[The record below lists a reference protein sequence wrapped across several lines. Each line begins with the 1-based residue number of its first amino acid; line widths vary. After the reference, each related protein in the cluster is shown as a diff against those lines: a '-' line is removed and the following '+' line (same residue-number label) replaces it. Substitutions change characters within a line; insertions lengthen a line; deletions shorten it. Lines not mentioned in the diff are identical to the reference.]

1 MNGMVILGC
10 AACFRSRFLSRS
22 PSFDFDGGS
31 LTEERRRETK
41 GCLSAS
47 MRDLGV
53 ASRPFRRVKRARTQ
67 ARLRGRKCAERKAKK
82 KRKKKK
88 EEKKQV
94 KVLNQFISEVWRGV
108 LPLKDHCSGMEPS
121 EGFYFER
128 PTAPPFNGRPTLCQ
142 TLELLL

>member
-10 AACFRSRFLSRS
+10 AACFRSRFLRRS

-47 MRDLGV
+47 TRDSGV
-53 ASRPFRRVKRARTQ
+53 ASRPFRRVKRAGTQ
-67 ARLRGRKCAERKAKK
+67 ARLRGRKRAERKAKK
-82 KRKKKK
+82 KRK
-88 EEKKQV
+88 EAGEGAEAIYSRG
-94 KVLNQFISEVWRGV
+94 LEGV

-128 PTAPPFNGRPTLCQ
+128 PTAPPFNGRPTLRQ
-142 TLELLL
+142 TPELLF